1 VARPRATSPL
11 LRSLS
16 VAGAAA
22 LLVGLGSAGA
32 QAAPATAT
40 APSTSTEAA
49 SQLKTLSAKLQQVS
63 NQYVAA
69 QKLLVIRKAQA
80 KTAAARAEATAR
92 AATGFQDRVK
102 QLVGS
107 EMKTAPFGS
116 FGALMTSDSPGQFA
130 AQASLIDVVSS
141 RRAAVLKAA
150 STAGA
155 AAAKA
160 NADAAAAVTAATRL
174 TADLA
179 TKKAELTRES
189 AQSKV
194 LFDRLSLTEQRSILA
209 DAGSSDDPRASRADP
224 RTDPVPPVGS
234 VPASKRAAI
243 AVATARAQI
252 GKPYVTGGNGPGS
265 YDCSGLTKY
274 AWAAAG
280 VTIPRVSRDQYAAG
294 TKVARADLQPGD
306 LVYFGSPVYHVALY
320 IGGGQMIT
328 APQPGEYVKYQ
339 AVSVFPDYTGAT
351 RPGA

>member
-1 VARPRATSPL
+1 VAVPRASSPL
-11 LRSLS
+11 VRSLAA
-16 VAGAAA
+16 AGAAA
-22 LLVGLGSAGA
+22 LLVGIGAAGA
-32 QAAPATAT
+32 QAAPVTPAA

-49 SQLKTLSAKLQQVS
+49 SQLKTLSARLQQVS

-69 QKLLVIRKAQA
+69 QKLLVTRKAQA
-80 KTAAARAEATAR
+80 KTAAAKAETAAR
-92 AATGFQDRVK
+92 SATGYQDRVK

-116 FGALMTSDSPGQFA
+116 FGAMMTSDSPGNFA
-130 AQASLIDVVSS
+130 AQASLIDVMSS
-141 RRAAVLKAA
+141 RRAAVLSAA
-150 STAGA
+150 SRASA

-160 NADAAAAVTAATRL
+160 DADARAAVTAATRL
-174 TADLA
+174 TKDLA
-179 TKKAELTRES
+179 TKKAELTAES

-209 DAGSSDDPRASRADP
+209 DAGSGDPRASRSDP
-224 RTDPVPPVGS
+224 RTDPAPPAGS

-265 YDCSGLTKY
+265 FDCSGLTKY

-294 TKVARADLQPGD
+294 VKVARADLQPGD
-306 LVYFGSPVYHVALY
+306 LVYFGAPVYHVALY
-320 IGGGQMIT
+320 IGGGEMIT

-339 AVSVFPDYTGAT
+339 AVDVFPDYHGAT
-351 RPGA
+351 RPGV

>member
-1 VARPRATSPL
+1 VSVPRPTSPL
-11 LRSLS
+11 VRSLAA
-16 VAGAAA
+16 AGAAA
-22 LLVGLGSAGA
+22 LLVGIGAAGA
-32 QAAPATAT
+32 QAAPVTTAAPPATSA
-40 APSTSTEAA
+40 EAA
-49 SQLKTLSAKLQQVS
+49 SQLKTLSARLQQVS

-69 QKLLVIRKAQA
+69 QKLLVTRKAPA
-80 KTAAARAEATAR
+80 KTAAATAEATAR
-92 AATGFQDRVK
+92 AATGYQDRVK

-107 EMKTAPFGS
+107 QSRSAPFGS
-116 FGALMTSDSPGQFA
+116 FGALMTSSSPDQFA

-141 RRAAVLKAA
+141 RRAAVLSAA

-160 NADAAAAVTAATRL
+160 DAAARTAVAAATRL
-174 TADLA
+174 TRDLA
-179 TKKAELTRES
+179 TRKAELTRES

-194 LFDRLSLTEQRSILA
+194 LFDRLSLTEQRAVLA
-209 DAGSSDDPRASRADP
+209 DAGSTEPRASRSDP
-224 RTDPVPPVGS
+224 RTDPAPPVGS

-243 AVATARAQI
+243 AVATARAQV

-265 YDCSGLTKY
+265 FDCSGLTKY
-274 AWAAAG
+274 AWASAG

-294 TKVARADLQPGD
+294 VKVARADLQPGD

-339 AVSVFPDYTGAT
+339 AVSVFPDYSGAT
-351 RPGA
+351 RPGL